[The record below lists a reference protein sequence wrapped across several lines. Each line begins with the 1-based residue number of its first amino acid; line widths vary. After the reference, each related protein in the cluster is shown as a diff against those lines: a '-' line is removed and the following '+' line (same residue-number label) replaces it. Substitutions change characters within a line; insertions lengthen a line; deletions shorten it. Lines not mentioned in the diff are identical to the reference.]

1 MSPNPKKELHDSEV
15 FGYTDILPWN
25 DDTPSKAS
33 SKKSTADAICIPDGT
48 LNCSKRDEHKK
59 SQRGKLKGGTWSKR

>member
-15 FGYTDILPWN
+15 FGYTDILPWS
-25 DDTPSKAS
+25 DDSPSNRKEPFFEGAS

-59 SQRGKLKGGTWSKR
+59 DTDNIS